1 MEQIPKLV
9 IDLAYILIVAG
20 VVTII
25 FKRLRQP
32 LVLGYII
39 AGFLAGPNMPYTP
52 SVADIDSSKDG
63 SFAYFCCNMCD
74 ALYDKC
80 R

>member
-39 AGFLAGPNMPYTP
+39 AGFLAGTTIQGFISYM
-52 SVADIDSSKDG
+52 I
-63 SFAYFCCNMCD
+63 
-74 ALYDKC
+74 
-80 R
+80 